1 MMDIN
6 KKLQFYKSGK
16 NTLSE
21 NKTINAPVNALAQH
35 FSGEIISPEA
45 PYIKISRVVQLPGM
59 PDKLDIRFLS
69 KGQMNKEIL
78 PENCLFF
85 DLETTGLAGGA
96 GTFAFLL
103 GFGFIRNDE
112 LIIEQYFLPDYG
124 REYDLFKNLKEW
136 LNNFSHL
143 VSFNGKSYDL
153 PLLKNRFI
161 LNRIIPSF
169 QSMLQIDLLHISRRL
184 WKDSIDSC
192 KLSSIESHLFGIT
205 RSGDIPGAL
214 IPQAYF
220 DFIRT
225 GVVHNIIK
233 IIEHNYQDILSSAR
247 ILMRIHEIES
257 NPAILTTDPQALLRF
272 AGLAFENGHEEI
284 LNLVG
289 EMYEDIPD
297 QIKVWQSI
305 IYKKNKS
312 WQKAVFLWNELT
324 ASQSFLFFALEELA
338 KYHEHVKKDHKTALS
353 LTNRAIKNLEN
364 LSQLDASLDP
374 ELYFS
379 SFQHRK
385 MRLLLKLS

>member
-1 MMDIN
+1 MDIN

-16 NTLSE
+16 NTHSE
-21 NKTINAPVNALAQH
+21 TTTIIAPVKALALH
-35 FSGEIISPEA
+35 FNGEIISPEA
-45 PYIKISRVVQLPGM
+45 PYIKISHAERLSGM
-59 PDKLDIRFLS
+59 PDKLNINFLS
-69 KGQMNKEIL
+69 KGQTDNEIMT
-78 PENCLFF
+78 ENCLFF

-103 GFGFIRNDE
+103 GFGYIRNDE
-112 LIIEQYFLPDYG
+112 LIVEQYFLPDYG

-136 LNNFSHL
+136 LNRFSHL

-153 PLLKNRFI
+153 PLLKNRFV

-169 QSMLQIDLLHISRRL
+169 QSMQQIDLLHLSRRL
-184 WKDSIDSC
+184 WKDSIESC
-192 KLSSIESHLFGIT
+192 KLTSLEGYLFDLE

-233 IIEHNYQDILSSAR
+233 IIEHNYQDIVSSAR

-257 NPAILTTDPQALLRF
+257 DPAILKSDPRALLRF

-284 LNLVG
+284 LRMVAG
-289 EMYEDIPD
+289 IFDDVPD

-305 IYKKNKS
+305 IYKKKKA
-312 WQKAVFLWNELT
+312 WQEAVQLWEELT
-324 ASQSFLFFALEELA
+324 SSVNFIFFALEELA
-338 KYHEHVKKDHKTALS
+338 KFHEHVKKDHKTALFF
-353 LTNRAIKNLEN
+353 TNRALQNIDSLG
-364 LSQLDASLDP
+364 QLDASIDSD
-374 ELYFS
+374 YYS
-379 SFQHRK
+379 TSFRHRK